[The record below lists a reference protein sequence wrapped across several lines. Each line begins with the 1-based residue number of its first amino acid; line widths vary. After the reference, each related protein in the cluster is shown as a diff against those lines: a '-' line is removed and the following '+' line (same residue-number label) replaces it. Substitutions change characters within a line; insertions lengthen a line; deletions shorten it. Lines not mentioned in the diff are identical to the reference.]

1 MNMSKGAQKRGFTLI
16 ELLVVIAIIAIL
28 AAILFPVFAKAREQA
43 RKTSCLSNL
52 KQLGL
57 GFMMYAQDYDET
69 LPGVRFGNG
78 AGQSWPWAVWPG
90 TYDWTGVFTFAMQP
104 YIKNRAILQCP
115 SATENDRW
123 SGANGLSYCYSEYFY
138 NTDQGWT
145 KLAKVGNAPE
155 GVAKVSMLSECFSSG
170 IYMDWEG
177 DGPTLDGGVVD
188 GLNRI
193 RYHTWNP
200 WQPNH
205 DGTNITYADGHSKFV
220 AKGAMR
226 SYRMPS
232 GWTDNRQRPVVYPGA
247 TEP

>member
-1 MNMSKGAQKRGFTLI
+1 MFRKSRSEGFTLI

-57 GFMMYAQDYDET
+57 GFMMYAQDYDEQ
-69 LPGVRFGNG
+69 LPAIPFGDC
-78 AGQSWPWAVWPG
+78 STCWPWAAWPG
-90 TYDWTGVFTFAMQP
+90 SVDWTGVFTNAVMP
-104 YIKNRAILQCP
+104 YLKNKQIMQCP
-115 SATENDRW
+115 SATEVDRW
-123 SGANGLSYCYSEYFY
+123 SGRNGLSYCYSEYMY
-138 NTDQGWT
+138 NKNQGWS
-145 KLAKVGNAPE
+145 KLASLGNAPE
-155 GVAKVSMLSECFSSG
+155 GVANVSMLSECFSSG

-177 DGPTLDGGVVD
+177 GGPALPDGTID

-205 DGTNITYADGHSKFV
+205 DGTNITYADGHSKFM
-220 AKGAMR
+220 AKDAIR

-232 GWTDNRQRPVVYPGA
+232 GWTDNRQRPVVWPGSRL
-247 TEP
+247 P

>member
-1 MNMSKGAQKRGFTLI
+1 MSKGAQKRGFTLI

-177 DGPTLDGGVVD
+177 CSGEPTLDGGVCD

-205 DGTNITYADGHSKFV
+205 EGTNITYADGHSKFV

-232 GWTDNRQRPVVYPGA
+232 NWTDNRQRPVVWPGS